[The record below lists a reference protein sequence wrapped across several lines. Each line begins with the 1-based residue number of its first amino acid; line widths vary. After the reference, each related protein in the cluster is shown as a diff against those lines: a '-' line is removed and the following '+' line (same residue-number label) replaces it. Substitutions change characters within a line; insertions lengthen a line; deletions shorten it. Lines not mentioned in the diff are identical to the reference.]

1 MYREK
6 LFAKILKEPLRL
18 FDLMINA
25 QIKLVTL
32 VFDIEYGR
40 YKILSRELDR
50 FEAPSINIETNLK
63 IDSALEHLLS
73 RQLDHGG
80 LYHNFKL
87 TDIVITDVLDV
98 YYVVFVTHETTIKN
112 GHLLDLKQTISSLPK
127 NAQKIISLL

>member
-1 MYREK
+1 
-6 LFAKILKEPLRL
+6 
-18 FDLMINA
+18 MINA

-40 YKILSRELDR
+40 YKILSRQLDR

-63 IDSALEHLLS
+63 IDAALEHLLS
-73 RQLDHGG
+73 RQLDHSG

-112 GHLLDLKQTISSLPK
+112 GHLLDLKQTIASLPK